1 VSGADGRVAV
11 IGGGAWGRALAM
23 AAARAGSRVTL
34 VSRRGGALDGVEV
47 TSDMAAAARARLLV
61 LTVPSEQVATVAA
74 QLEPHLDGGHYL
86 VHGVRG
92 LVGDELRTISDVVRA
107 ETPVRRVGALG
118 GPILAEELE
127 RGAPSVMVVG
137 SHYREVI
144 DVARESFSS
153 PGLRLYATRD
163 LVGLEWASALTGC
176 LAIAIGYAIGAGMGP
191 GLVAAFTTRA
201 VHEAARIAGAAGG
214 DHATLLGLAGLGDLL
229 AAVGQQGRP
238 EVVFGKALAE
248 GKSPEQARAL
258 AGQRMEALDLLPV
271 LCRWAETHHVR
282 TIIIPAVFAFF
293 SGNRSRDETIHHLMN
308 APLVGEE

>member
-176 LAIAIGYAIGAGMGP
+176 LAIA
-191 GLVAAFTTRA
+191 AFTTRA